1 MVRSPLRRSALVGVA
16 IAGAAAL
23 MTASAS
29 AAPAADGLA
38 PSPFTAKQEF
48 AAPVVG
54 PAGLPKANLRHLV
67 LDSSGISV
75 RKKSG
80 SYVVTLKNVAPDTF
94 GVRARKDK
102 KITGPLFKVR
112 TQVVPRMWVPR
123 LGFNPNMAV
132 TYRVNGALR
141 THYLRGASRPSYNA
155 ARKSLT
161 TVVNATPA
169 NQQVVKRMRPS
180 DASTVR
186 AVFEPTPIRQGVGKP
201 GKYDP
206 KRQNQTSTVPSST
219 AGYVASQPNNSYS
232 IPYASV
238 LGSGGQSWENLLS
251 ANGQYTQTCESYQ
264 TSQSAGDALT
274 YGTIQIYET
283 AAEVQQALSVSGN
296 ISYGGKTA
304 KVSLDAGYSGS
315 SSQSTSSFYAV
326 ASVQWNGA
334 VVNLGSPKFNS
345 TYASAASGISSF
357 SDALGLIS
365 ACGDSFPTSYQQGA
379 TWSSVLQITMAS
391 ATDAQNA
398 YANISGKYGKQF
410 SGSASFSGA
419 MSTYASSSS
428 ITETDECWGP
438 ASCGAVPGYQMPSS
452 TDFNT
457 AMSIFTN
464 NYNIMY
470 SKLASMCAPAG
481 NTANCIT
488 EINYSPIQ
496 QAFTTASFSANS
508 PQNLVTQAAE
518 GMYGVLQNLQ
528 AWSSQYQAL
537 ITGNPTSPSVGS
549 WTTAMNALN
558 AQGNNC
564 GLAYAQSPACAPV
577 FQACANAMTYN
588 PTYVQPACLPT
599 AFTQNPNLNNM
610 TNPFTLTGVQ
620 EVDNTATSSERST
633 SPSAQLAVFAAA
645 GRS

>member
-1 MVRSPLRRSALVGVA
+1 MSRFPVRRSALAGVVA
-16 IAGAAAL
+16 LGALAAVAA
-23 MTASAS
+23 TASAAEAS
-29 AAPAADGLA
+29 TL
-38 PSPFTAKQEF
+38 SPFTAKQEF
-48 AAPVVG
+48 AAPTIG
-54 PAGLPKANLRHLV
+54 PGGVPKANLRHLSV
-67 LDSSGISV
+67 GSSGVSV
-75 RKKSG
+75 AQKNG
-80 SYVVTLKNVAPDTF
+80 SYVVTLKNVDPNTF
-94 GVRARKDK
+94 GVRARKDR
-102 KITGPLFKVR
+102 KIRGPLFKVH
-112 TQVVPRMWVPR
+112 TQIVPRMWTAR
-123 LGFNPNMAV
+123 LGFSPNVAL
-132 TYRVNGALR
+132 TYNVNGALR
-141 THYLRGASRPSYNA
+141 THYLRGASRPSFN
-155 ARKSLT
+155 ARKNTLT

-169 NQQVVKRMRPS
+169 NQQVFKRMRPS
-180 DASTVR
+180 NASNVR
-186 AVFEPTPIRQGVGKP
+186 AVFEPSPIRQGASTP

-206 KRQNQTSTVPSST
+206 KRQNQTTTTVPSST

-251 ANGQYTQTCESYQ
+251 ANGQYTQTCENYT

-391 ATDAQNA
+391 STAAQNA

-419 MSTYASSSS
+419 MSTYASSAS

-470 SKLASMCAPAG
+470 SKLASMCAPTG

-537 ITGNPTSPSVGS
+537 ITGNPTSSSVGA

-577 FQACANAMTYN
+577 FQACASAMTYN
-588 PTYVQPACLPT
+588 PTYVQPACMPT

-620 EVDNTATSSERST
+620 EVDNTATSTERAM
-633 SPSAQLAVFAAA
+633 SPSARLAALAAA

>member
-1 MVRSPLRRSALVGVA
+1 MPLFSLRRSAVLGVA
-16 IAGAAAL
+16 VLGAFAAL
-23 MTASAS
+23 SATASA
-29 AAPAADGLA
+29 AERPIL
-38 PSPFTAKQEF
+38 SPFTAKQEF
-48 AAPVVG
+48 AAPLVSVVTA
-54 PAGLPKANLRHLV
+54 PRVNLRHMALTG
-67 LDSSGISV
+67 SGLAVV
-75 RKKSG
+75 RKND
-80 SYVVTLKNVAPDTF
+80 SYVVTLKNVAPDAYA
-94 GVRARKDK
+94 VRARKDR
-102 KITGPLFKVR
+102 KISGPVFKVR
-112 TQVVPRMWVPR
+112 TQVLPKMWMAR
-123 LGFNPNMAV
+123 LGFNPNLAV
-132 TYRVNGALR
+132 TYKVNGAVR
-141 THYLRGASRPSYNA
+141 THYLRDASRPSFD
-155 ARKSLT
+155 ARRNTLT
-161 TVVNATPA
+161 TVVNSTPA
-169 NQQVVKRMRPS
+169 NDQVVKRMRPS
-180 DASTVR
+180 SASDVR
-186 AVFEPTPIRQGVGKP
+186 AVFEPTPIRQGAGSP

-206 KRQNQTSTVPSST
+206 KRENQTSTVPSTT
-219 AGYVASQPNNSYS
+219 AGYVASQPNNTFS

-238 LGSGGQSWENLLS
+238 LGSGGQSWMNLLS
-251 ANGQYTQTCESYQ
+251 ANGQYTQTCENYQ

-274 YGTIQIYET
+274 YGNIQIYET

-345 TYASAASGISSF
+345 TYSSAASGISTF

-391 ATDAQNA
+391 STDAQNA

-419 MSTYASSSS
+419 MSSYASSSS

-438 ASCGAVPGYQMPSS
+438 ASCGAVPGYQAPNS
-452 TDFNT
+452 TDFTT
-457 AMSIFTN
+457 AMNIFTN

-488 EINYSPIQ
+488 EVNYAPIQ

-537 ITGNPTSPSVGS
+537 ITGNPKSSSVTA
-549 WTTAMNALN
+549 WTNAMNALN

-564 GLAYAQSPACAPV
+564 GMLYAQSAACAPV
-577 FQACANAMTYN
+577 FQACSQAMTYN
-588 PTYVQPACLPT
+588 PTYVQPACMPT

-610 TNPFTLTGVQ
+610 TNPFSISGAQ
-620 EVDNTATSSERST
+620 EVDNTATSTERRKGDGATASV
-633 SPSAQLAVFAAA
+633 PAPRPAA
-645 GRS
+645 